1 MYITQP
7 NLGGAGGFTR
17 GLYEVAGV
25 AGADHANVI
34 FMDDDVICEPDV
46 LIRLNAFANLTVEPV
61 IVGAQMLHLLQPG
74 RLHIGAEFAD
84 FGELRPGIA
93 TQHALVNC
101 DMTEQTRSVAST
113 APTTAGGPASSPPK
127 SSPASATRCPC
138 SSSGTTSR
146 TLPRA
151 GSRACHGDSAR
162 RRPVARRLCVEGP

>member
-101 DMTEQTRSVAST
+101 DMTEQNQERRVDGAYNGWWTCLIPAEVVASIGYPLPVFIQWDDIEDAT
-113 APTTAGGPASSPPK
+113 ARGEPGM
-127 SSPASATRCPC
+127 
-138 SSSGTTSR
+138 
-146 TLPRA
+146 PR
-151 GSRACHGDSAR
+151 
-162 RRPVARRLCVEGP
+162 